1 VLLGTHGLPVE
12 LPEINP
18 LLISFPARSVVLLN

>member
-1 VLLGTHGLPVE
+1 VLQGTHGVPVE

-18 LLISFPARSVVLLN
+18 LLISFPARSVVLI